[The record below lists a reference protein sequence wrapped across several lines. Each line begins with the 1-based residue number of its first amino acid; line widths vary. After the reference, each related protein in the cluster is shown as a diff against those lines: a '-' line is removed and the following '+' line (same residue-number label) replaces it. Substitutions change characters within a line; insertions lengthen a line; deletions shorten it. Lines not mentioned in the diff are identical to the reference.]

1 MLELHRCS
9 IHITTVK
16 QFYILAEVCKKKK
29 VASDSFRQKVNI
41 PINILFKFL
50 SLYMKVAIFYIYV
63 LYTVKSFFIDELRG
77 LIWGIWVQLT
87 YYYNLLVL
95 LKENRDT
102 WIYIS
107 FFLLSALAH
116 FFILF
121 WGFSFFLFL
130 KINLFVYC
138 QWSPVESRC
147 IVPDSW
153 NWVHNKW
160 SYNNKLFK
168 VWMHL
173 SELQETKSRHTCIKL
188 PRSQMRCNML
198 AQCA

>member
-1 MLELHRCS
+1 MLFHTQPFDVMSSPLKNTTKCTTKKEIPARSVFERCW
-9 IHITTVK
+9 V
-16 QFYILAEVCKKKK
+16 
-29 VASDSFRQKVNI
+29 SF
-41 PINILFKFL
+41 LWL
-50 SLYMKVAIFYIYV
+50 SLKV
-63 LYTVKSFFIDELRG
+63 DELRG

-147 IVPDSW
+147 IVPGSW

-173 SELQETKSRHTCIKL
+173 SELQETKSRLTTAHMYKT
-188 PRSQMRCNML
+188 SQESNEM
-198 AQCA
+198 